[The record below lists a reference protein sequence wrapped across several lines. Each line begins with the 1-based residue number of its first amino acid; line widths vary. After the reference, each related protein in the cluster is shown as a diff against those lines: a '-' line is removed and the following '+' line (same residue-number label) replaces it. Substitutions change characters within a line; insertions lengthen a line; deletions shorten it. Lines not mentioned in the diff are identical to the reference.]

1 MEIKLCQSCAMPM
14 NAPDARYGTEKD
26 GTLSTDYCSF
36 CYQNGAFTQ
45 NMNMDEMI
53 RFCLPFEKEARPDKS
68 EEELLKEM
76 HELFPT
82 LKRWME

>member
-1 MEIKLCQSCAMPM
+1 MEIKFCQSCAMPM
-14 NAPDARYGTEKD
+14 NAPDACYGTEKD
-26 GTLSTDYCSF
+26 GTLSPDYCSY
-36 CYQNGAFTQ
+36 CYDHGEFLGNPTMEQ
-45 NMNMDEMI
+45 MI
-53 RFCLPFEKEARPDKS
+53 RICLPFEKEARPDKS

>member
-26 GTLSTDYCSF
+26 GTLSRDYCSF
-36 CYQNGAFTQ
+36 CYQNGAFPGNST
-45 NMNMDEMI
+45 MEEMI
-53 RFCLPFEKEARPDKS
+53 AFCLPYEKEARPDKT

-76 HELFPT
+76 RQLFPR
-82 LKRWME
+82 LKRWR

>member
-1 MEIKLCQSCAMPM
+1 MEIKFCQSCAMPM

-26 GTLSTDYCSF
+26 GTLSPDYCSY
-36 CYQNGAFTQ
+36 CYDHGEFLGHSTMEQ
-45 NMNMDEMI
+45 MI
-53 RFCLPFEKEARPDKS
+53 RICLPFEKEARPDKS

>member
-1 MEIKLCQSCAMPM
+1 METKLCQSCAMPM

-26 GTLSTDYCSF
+26 GTLSTDYCSY

-53 RFCLPFEKEARPDKS
+53 RFCLPFEKEARPALT
-68 EEELLKEM
+68 EQALLLEM
-76 HELFPT
+76 YPLFRT
-82 LKRWME
+82 LKRWR

>member
-26 GTLSTDYCSF
+26 GTLSRDYCSF
-36 CYQNGAFTQ
+36 CYQNGAFPGNAT
-45 NMNMDEMI
+45 MEEMI
-53 RFCLPFEKEARPDKS
+53 AFCLPYEKEARPDKT

-76 HELFPT
+76 RQLFPR
-82 LKRWME
+82 LKRWR